1 MRVVIAWVLLGT
13 VAGVLAGPGCS
24 PAPPPAPA
32 AQVVAVRAAA
42 VPEVPDDPAW
52 DMAPEYVA
60 KLLLQDLVEP
70 RQMETTTS
78 QVRVRALFDGSR
90 LGFRLQW
97 EDPSAS
103 DLPGPKRFCD
113 ACAVQLPARMEPS
126 VPAPQMGEPGRP
138 VEITYWNAAWQASA
152 DGRGDSI
159 RDLYPNA
166 VVDHYPFQ
174 APPLEKGSPLEQA
187 MALRY
192 APARAVG
199 NSVAGPHATAVQDLL
214 AEGPGTLAP
223 APSSSSTGRGV
234 RTADGWAVVLVRRL
248 PQGLSPDLG
257 TQVAFAVWE
266 GGHEEVGARKMR
278 TAWIPLV
285 FEPLPGLP

>member
-1 MRVVIAWVLLGT
+1 MRMVITL
-13 VAGVLAGPGCS
+13 VLAGMLAGVVGAPGCS
-24 PAPPPAPA
+24 PAPPPAPL
-32 AQVVAVRAAA
+32 AQVVALRTAA
-42 VPEVPDDPAW
+42 VPETPTDAAW
-52 DMAPEYVA
+52 DAAPEYVA

-90 LGFRLQW
+90 LAFRLQW
-97 EDPSAS
+97 ADPSAN

-113 ACAVQLPARMEPS
+113 ACAVQLPGRMEPTL
-126 VPAPQMGEPGRP
+126 PAPQMGEPGRP
-138 VEITYWNAAWQASA
+138 VEITYWNAAWQAAA

-159 RDLYPNA
+159 RDLYPHA

-174 APPLEKGSPLEQA
+174 APPLEKGSPDQEA

-192 APARAVG
+192 TPARAVG
-199 NSVAGPHATAVQDLL
+199 NNVAGPHAKAVEDLL
-214 AEGPGTLAP
+214 AEGPGTLSPAP
-223 APSSSSTGRGV
+223 ASNSTGRGAH
-234 RTADGWAVVLVRRL
+234 TGEGWAVVLVRRL

-257 TQVAFAVWE
+257 TQVAFAIWE

-278 TAWIPLV
+278 TAWIPLM
-285 FEPLPGLP
+285 FQQAP